1 MALFKNIYPNNANY
15 IKVRNYYRG
24 YLIIYLVLFLIYY
37 KFMKQKTQKLSFI
50 PIVVISLFY
59 FSYLLKWEPVL
70 LGVFKEL
77 LLLPS
82 VLAQISLVFIF

>member
-1 MALFKNIYPNNANY
+1 
-15 IKVRNYYRG
+15 
-24 YLIIYLVLFLIYY
+24 
-37 KFMKQKTQKLSFI
+37 MKQKTQRLSFI
-50 PIVVISLFY
+50 LIVVISLFY

-82 VLAQISLVFIF
+82 VLAQISFGVYFLIKIFKKEIKFSFIPIINIVFSMLLILSFII

>member
-1 MALFKNIYPNNANY
+1 
-15 IKVRNYYRG
+15 
-24 YLIIYLVLFLIYY
+24 
-37 KFMKQKTQKLSFI
+37 MKQKTHRLSFI
-50 PIVVISLFY
+50 PIIVISLFY

-82 VLAQISLVFIF
+82 VLVQISFGVYFLIKIFKKEIKFSFIPIINIVFLMLLILSFII

>member
-1 MALFKNIYPNNANY
+1 
-15 IKVRNYYRG
+15 
-24 YLIIYLVLFLIYY
+24 
-37 KFMKQKTQKLSFI
+37 MKQKTQRLSFV
-50 PIVVISLFY
+50 PIIVISLFY

-82 VLAQISLVFIF
+82 VLVQISFGVYFIIKIFKKEIKFSFIPIINIVFLMLLILSFII

>member
-1 MALFKNIYPNNANY
+1 
-15 IKVRNYYRG
+15 
-24 YLIIYLVLFLIYY
+24 
-37 KFMKQKTQKLSFI
+37 MKQKTQRLSFI

-82 VLAQISLVFIF
+82 VLAQISFGVYFLIKIFKKDIKFSFIPIINIVFSMLLILSFII

>member
-1 MALFKNIYPNNANY
+1 
-15 IKVRNYYRG
+15 
-24 YLIIYLVLFLIYY
+24 
-37 KFMKQKTQKLSFI
+37 MKQKTQRISFI
-50 PIVVISLFY
+50 PIIVISLFY

-82 VLAQISLVFIF
+82 VLVQISFSVYFLIKILKKEIKFSFVQIINIVFSIILILSFIV

>member
-1 MALFKNIYPNNANY
+1 
-15 IKVRNYYRG
+15 
-24 YLIIYLVLFLIYY
+24 
-37 KFMKQKTQKLSFI
+37 MKQKTQRLSFI

-82 VLAQISLVFIF
+82 VLVQISFGVYFLIKIFKKEIKFSFIPIINVVFSMLLILSFII

>member
-1 MALFKNIYPNNANY
+1 
-15 IKVRNYYRG
+15 
-24 YLIIYLVLFLIYY
+24 
-37 KFMKQKTQKLSFI
+37 MKQKTQRLSFI

-82 VLAQISLVFIF
+82 VLVQVSFGVYFLIKIFKKEIKFSFIPIINIVFLMLLILSFII

>member
-1 MALFKNIYPNNANY
+1 
-15 IKVRNYYRG
+15 
-24 YLIIYLVLFLIYY
+24 
-37 KFMKQKTQKLSFI
+37 MKQKTQKLSFI

-82 VLAQISLVFIF
+82 VLAQISFGVYFLIKIIKKEIKFNLLYIINFIFSLLLILSFIV

>member
-1 MALFKNIYPNNANY
+1 
-15 IKVRNYYRG
+15 
-24 YLIIYLVLFLIYY
+24 
-37 KFMKQKTQKLSFI
+37 MKQKTQRLSFI

-82 VLAQISLVFIF
+82 VLVQISFGVYFLIMIFKKEIKFSFIPIINIVFLMLLILSFII

>member
-1 MALFKNIYPNNANY
+1 
-15 IKVRNYYRG
+15 
-24 YLIIYLVLFLIYY
+24 
-37 KFMKQKTQKLSFI
+37 MKQKTQRLSFI
-50 PIVVISLFY
+50 PIIVISLFY

-82 VLAQISLVFIF
+82 VLVQISFGVYFLIKIFKKEIKFSFIPIINIVFLMLLILSFII

>member
-1 MALFKNIYPNNANY
+1 
-15 IKVRNYYRG
+15 
-24 YLIIYLVLFLIYY
+24 
-37 KFMKQKTQKLSFI
+37 MKQKTQRLSFI

-82 VLAQISLVFIF
+82 VLAQISFGVYFLIKIFKKEIKFSFIPIINIVFLMLLILIFII